1 VNKLYSEPVTR
12 QYDTIEFRDGRF
24 FERFSQP
31 QIINGKTVGRVWS
44 FRDITRNKKAEAQII
59 AARDKAEES
68 DRLKTAFLHNISH
81 EIRTPMNAIIGFST
95 LLNEKGLNEHER
107 RQYTEFIFSSARQ
120 LLSIINDIV
129 DIANIE
135 SGKIRLTLKRINV
148 NSTLKMIYEQFSIRE
163 RSPGVRLEMKLSLSD
178 SEADIISDETKLIQV
193 ITNLLSNAIKFT
205 GKGSIEF
212 GYTRK
217 ESVLEFFVNDTGIG
231 IPEDH
236 QERIFDRFYQ
246 VDDAATRQ
254 YGGTGLGL
262 SICKSYVGLL
272 GGEIHLKSKPGEGSS
287 FTFTIPYNQN
297 TGTL

>member
-1 VNKLYSEPVTR
+1 MDFWILLILLLAGGLLVTTFLLIR
-12 QYDTIEFRDGRF
+12 RID
-24 FERFSQP
+24 
-31 QIINGKTVGRVWS
+31 KH
-44 FRDITRNKKAEAQII
+44 KKAEAQII
-59 AARDKAEES
+59 AAKEKAEES

-107 RQYTEFIFSSARQ
+107 RQYTDFIFSSARN

-135 SGKIRLTLKRINV
+135 SGKARVTLAKMNV
-148 NSTLKMIYEQFSIRE
+148 NSTLKMINDQF
-163 RSPGVRLEMKLSLSD
+163 RSKDMPAGIRLEMRLSLPD
-178 SEADIISDETKLIQV
+178 NEADIISDETKLVQV
-193 ITNLLSNAIKFT
+193 ITNLLNNSVKFT
-205 GKGSIEF
+205 SNGSIEF

-217 ESVLEFFVNDTGIG
+217 DDFLEFYVNDTGIG

-236 QERIFDRFYQ
+236 QARIFDRFYQ
-246 VDDAATRQ
+246 VDDAATRK

-272 GGEIHLKSKPGEGSS
+272 GGEIRLKSKPGEGTS
-287 FTFTIPYNQN
+287 FTFTIPFRQN
-297 TGTL
+297 TGNLQF